1 MYISLHCNSAINTE
15 ARGVEV
21 YYFTSFSQPLAKAIN
36 NELAAF
42 YENSVYC
49 DGVSRSRGDKYSYYW
64 VTLEQDFP
72 SVLVEMGFISN
83 ETECMAMAN
92 EINQEGMA
100 AAIANGVYS
109 YFSRSNISYSG
120 NGSDSVPED
129 SSDTGE
135 SEDASEPEAPS
146 ETTEAE
152 DIVDTTE
159 ADDIVE

>member
-1 MYISLHCNSAINTE
+1 
-15 ARGVEV
+15 
-21 YYFTSFSQPLAKAIN
+21 
-36 NELAAF
+36 
-42 YENSVYC
+42 
-49 DGVSRSRGDKYSYYW
+49 
-64 VTLEQDFP
+64 
-72 SVLVEMGFISN
+72 
-83 ETECMAMAN
+83 MAN

-129 SSDTGE
+129 SSDIGE
-135 SEDASEPEAPS
+135 SEDMSEPEAPS

-152 DIVDTTE
+152 DIVETTE